1 MQNLPQNET
10 LVKLGEMVP
19 SKFEE
24 YLLQFND
31 VIEINIKTSDP
42 LLNSMMDIND
52 SNTGGGM
59 RMGGGVMSGGDIF
72 YLSGYTLD
80 DNGFVDMPVLGRLK
94 LVGMNLDTAKTTV
107 ENELKKYV
115 RDDDYFVRVRLGG
128 IRFSALGEFARPG
141 KYTVL
146 QNRVTIF
153 EAIATA
159 GDLSVVAKRDN
170 IMLIRQ
176 YPEGSRA
183 HRINLNNKD
192 IMSSEFY
199 FVRPNDM
206 IYAEPMKVRE
216 LGTGTTLL
224 QTIQVLASLATLALL
239 VYNTTN

>member
-1 MQNLPQNET
+1 LE
-10 LVKLGEMVP
+10 
-19 SKFEE
+19 
-24 YLLQFND
+24 
-31 VIEINIKTSDP
+31 
-42 LLNSMMDIND
+42 
-52 SNTGGGM
+52 
-59 RMGGGVMSGGDIF
+59 
-72 YLSGYTLD
+72 
-80 DNGFVDMPVLGRLK
+80 
-94 LVGMNLDTAKTTV
+94 TAKTTV

-115 RDDDYFVRVRLGG
+115 RDEDYFVRVRLGG

-159 GDLSVVAKRDN
+159 GDLTVVAKRDN

-176 YPEGSRA
+176 YPEGSKA
-183 HRINLNNKD
+183 HRINLNNKE
-192 IMSSEFY
+192 IMNSEFY

-239 VYNTTN
+239 VYTTTNQN